1 MQSGD
6 QFLGVIANDHLFV
19 IDDGDG
25 QGGDATAFEMFAG
38 GFIRS
43 DIVVFIPNAM
53 RREEFLKRP
62 TTESTRVSV
71 NVNVHETSS

>member
-1 MQSGD
+1 MQCGD

-19 IDDGDG
+19 IDDGNG
-25 QGGDATAFEMFAG
+25 QGGDATALEMFAG
-38 GFIRS
+38 RFIRS

-62 TTESTRVSV
+62 AAESARVGV
-71 NVNVHETSS
+71 NVNVHEISS